1 MTFPLFKDE
10 PDGNEPTPRLKEQY
24 GITSGGRCEVVVEG
38 YRIDAVEPTGQLVE
52 IQSGALGPLRAK
64 LTRLLPEHRLRVV
77 KPVVLERRVVKRARA
92 EGADLSVRRSPKR
105 GAIFDLFEDLVG
117 LARVFPHPNLVIE
130 VLAVSIDEIRLPR
143 RRKPGYAIA
152 DRRLTKILSKR
163 LLAQPADLWDLL
175 PADHDWDQPFTTDD
189 IARRID
195 RPLWF
200 AQHVAYFLRHS
211 AAAES
216 IGKEANYLV
225 YAKSRLP
232 LSILSDSTRPSRPM
246 PTPRRS

>member
-1 MTFPLFKDE
+1 MNPMETSLH
-10 PDGNEPTPRLKEQY
+10 RALKQQY
-24 GITSGGRCEVVVEG
+24 GDASGGRTEVLLKG
-38 YRIDAVEPTGQLVE
+38 FRIDAVESSGQLVE

-105 GAIFDLFEDLVG
+105 GAIIDLFEDLVG
-117 LARVFPHPNLVIE
+117 LARLFPHPNLVIE

-143 RRKPGYAIA
+143 RRKPGYSIA
-152 DRRLTKILSKR
+152 DRRLIEILSKR
-163 LLAQPADLWDLL
+163 LLAHPADLWDLL
-175 PADHDWDQPFTTDD
+175 PGEHDWDRPFTTDD

-200 AQHVAYFLRHS
+200 AQRVAYFLRHS
-211 AAAES
+211 AAAKS
-216 IGKEANYLV
+216 IGKKANHLV
-225 YAKSRLP
+225 YVRSRVP
-232 LSILSDSTRPSRPM
+232 STACS
-246 PTPRRS
+246 